1 MSFSHVTLLLY
12 DIMSNSLINVTNR
25 SISIMEKVMVNE
37 VNSEHLP
44 ATPGFSSKI
53 GEVKQKLKD
62 WKDDKISEARAAH
75 DVANEYADNMFAN
88 SSGNFQ
94 MLTSIAK
101 SLVVFGIM
109 IGLGIL
115 ILVKFRDST
124 EANSTAYNEINE
136 IIALFTDLRTW
147 GGIVLIV
154 IVGYVI
160 LRYLGVFDK
169 EA

>member
-1 MSFSHVTLLLY
+1 
-12 DIMSNSLINVTNR
+12 
-25 SISIMEKVMVNE
+25 MEMIQKVKENIAGAVAELKSDAICAHEMAV
-37 VNSEHLP
+37 
-44 ATPGFSSKI
+44 
-53 GEVKQKLKD
+53 QK
-62 WKDDKISEARAAH
+62 
-75 DVANEYADNMFAN
+75 ADSMFAN
-88 SSGNFQ
+88 TEGNFQ

-124 EANSTAYNEINE
+124 EVDSTAYNEINE

>member
-1 MSFSHVTLLLY
+1 MVFETLKSTMAGAMVELKSDAVCAHELAVAKA
-12 DIMSNSLINVTNR
+12 DSMF
-25 SISIMEKVMVNE
+25 VNE
-37 VNSEHLP
+37 
-44 ATPGFSSKI
+44 T
-53 GEVKQKLKD
+53 
-62 WKDDKISEARAAH
+62 
-75 DVANEYADNMFAN
+75 
-88 SSGNFQ
+88 GNFQ
-94 MLTSIAK
+94 MLTGIAK

-115 ILVKFRDST
+115 ILTKFRDST
-124 EANSTAYNEINE
+124 VENSTAYNEINE
-136 IIALFTDLRTW
+136 IITLFTDLRTW